1 MTGRRNIVEDISK
14 DIGAYLSEEER
25 KCLLSD
31 LHMAFAWV
39 GVKVPESIKVDRDV
53 LEKEMAEH
61 GLTEKDQPPEVHIEK
76 GTFDLNELI
85 WTLINKKDLTEKD
98 RAEIEELIH
107 VIESKERCDENQ
119 LKKMNLTHG
128 EAKQI
133 HEETTG
139 IIRAILDLKDLL
151 KNRDKSE
158 IQEEMIRKKVEDTR
172 KWQAFMKQI
181 KEKEKY
187 SN

>member
-1 MTGRRNIVEDISK
+1 MGTDMAGRKNIVEDISK
-14 DIGAYLSEEER
+14 DIGAYLTEEER
-25 KCLLSD
+25 KSLLSD
-31 LHMAFAWV
+31 LHMACVWV
-39 GVKVPESIKVDRDV
+39 GVKIPENIKVDREV
-53 LEKEMAEH
+53 INREMEEH

-76 GTFDLNELI
+76 GTVDLNALI
-85 WTLINKKDLTEKD
+85 WMLIHKKELTEKE

-107 VIESKERCDENQ
+107 VIGSKEKYDESM
-119 LKKMNLTHG
+119 LKEMKLTHG

-158 IQEEMIRKKVEDTR
+158 AQEEMIRKKVEDTR
-172 KWQAFMKQI
+172 KWRSFMEEMKG
-181 KEKEKY
+181 KR
-187 SN
+187 